1 MSRILPTP
9 DDSANDVERLKKTI
23 DNKRKAEEAMKYAE
37 GAELA
42 AIQEK
47 NERREEAM
55 KNFGKY

>member
-1 MSRILPTP
+1 
-9 DDSANDVERLKKTI
+9 
-23 DNKRKAEEAMKYAE
+23 MKYAE